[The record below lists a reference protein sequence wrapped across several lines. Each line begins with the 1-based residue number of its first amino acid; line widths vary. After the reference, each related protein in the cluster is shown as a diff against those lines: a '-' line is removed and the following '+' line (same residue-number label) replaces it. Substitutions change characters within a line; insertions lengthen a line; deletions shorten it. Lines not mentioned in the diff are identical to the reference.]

1 MTAVCLWA
9 LCGVGGFVFYTYLG
23 YPLLLMILAAV
34 RRRHSPVAPLTE
46 WPRISIVLPAYNEE
60 AVIRD
65 TLENLLRLDYPA
77 DRRQILVVSDAS
89 TDRTDAIVGEYAS
102 RGVELL
108 RLPHRRGKTGAE
120 NAALPVLRGSIIVN
134 TDASVHVE
142 RGALKAL
149 IAHFA
154 DPTVGVASNRNVSV
168 ARAPQHPNYA
178 ESWYVGYEM
187 WVRDLES
194 RVAGIVGAAGCLY
207 AVRAPI
213 HMRLL
218 PESLSRDFAAGLVAR
233 ELGWRAV
240 SVREAVCY
248 VPRISSLRREYRR
261 KVRTMTR
268 GMETLYRE
276 RQLLNPVRYGLFS
289 WTLASHKV
297 CRWVIPH
304 LGIVA
309 LGALACLAWIAPWA
323 RWALG
328 FAGFAA
334 LCAVVAWFW
343 PEGRRLPK
351 VVAVP
356 AYLVM
361 GNLAPLHASLR
372 VARGE
377 GAPTWEPTRREA
389 AQPAVVA

>member
-77 DRRQILVVSDAS
+77 ERRQILVVSDAS

-120 NAALPVLRGSIIVN
+120 NAALPVLRGEIIVN

>member
-77 DRRQILVVSDAS
+77 DRRQIRVVSDAS

-120 NAALPVLRGSIIVN
+120 NAALPVLRGEIIVI

-149 IAHFA
+149 NAHFA

>member
-46 WPRISIVLPAYNEE
+46 WPRISILLPAYNEE

-120 NAALPVLRGSIIVN
+120 NAALPVLRGEIIVN

>member
-77 DRRQILVVSDAS
+77 ERRQILVVSDAS

-120 NAALPVLRGSIIVN
+120 NAALPVLRGEIIVN

-233 ELGWRAV
+233 ELGWRAI

>member
-34 RRRHSPVAPLTE
+34 RRRHPPVAPLTE
-46 WPRISIVLPAYNEE
+46 WPRISILLPAYNEE

-77 DRRQILVVSDAS
+77 ERRQILVVSDAS

-120 NAALPVLRGSIIVN
+120 NAALPVLRGEIIVN

-304 LGIVA
+304 LAIVA

-372 VARGE
+372 VARGK

>member
-34 RRRHSPVAPLTE
+34 RRRHPPVAPLTE
-46 WPRISIVLPAYNEE
+46 WPRISILLPAYNEE

-77 DRRQILVVSDAS
+77 ERRQILVVSDAS

-120 NAALPVLRGSIIVN
+120 NAALPVLRGEIIVN

-168 ARAPQHPNYA
+168 ARARQHPNYA

-207 AVRAPI
+207 AVRGPS

-218 PESLSRDFAAGLVAR
+218 PESLSAAFAPGLPGR
-233 ELGWRAV
+233 ELGWRAL
-240 SVREAVCY
+240 SGREAGCFEIGRAACRGRGEISGVAGSFKKKKSRKGKRGAIGNIA
-248 VPRISSLRREYRR
+248 RISVD
-261 KVRTMTR
+261 VR
-268 GMETLYRE
+268 GDVGNNTLG
-276 RQLLNPVRYGLFS
+276 V
-289 WTLASHKV
+289 
-297 CRWVIPH
+297 
-304 LGIVA
+304 
-309 LGALACLAWIAPWA
+309 
-323 RWALG
+323 
-328 FAGFAA
+328 
-334 LCAVVAWFW
+334 
-343 PEGRRLPK
+343 
-351 VVAVP
+351 
-356 AYLVM
+356 
-361 GNLAPLHASLR
+361 
-372 VARGE
+372 
-377 GAPTWEPTRREA
+377 
-389 AQPAVVA
+389 

>member
-23 YPLLLMILAAV
+23 YPLLLMIPAAV
-34 RRRHSPVAPLTE
+34 RRRHPPVAPLTE

-77 DRRQILVVSDAS
+77 ERRQILVVSDAS

-120 NAALPVLRGSIIVN
+120 NAA
-134 TDASVHVE
+134 
-142 RGALKAL
+142 
-149 IAHFA
+149 
-154 DPTVGVASNRNVSV
+154 
-168 ARAPQHPNYA
+168 
-178 ESWYVGYEM
+178 
-187 WVRDLES
+187 
-194 RVAGIVGAAGCLY
+194 
-207 AVRAPI
+207 VRAPI

-218 PESLSRDFAAGLVAR
+218 PEALSRDFAAGLVAR

-334 LCAVVAWFW
+334 LCAPVAWFW

-372 VARGE
+372 VARGK

>member
-34 RRRHSPVAPLTE
+34 RRRHSPVAPLAE

-60 AVIRD
+60 SVIRD
-65 TLENLLRLDYPA
+65 TLQNLLRLDYPA
-77 DRRQILVVSDAS
+77 ERCQILVVSDAS

-120 NAALPVLRGSIIVN
+120 NAALPVLRGEIIVN

-168 ARAPQHPNYA
+168 ARAQHPNYA

>member
-120 NAALPVLRGSIIVN
+120 NAALPVLRGEIIVN

-218 PESLSRDFAAGLVAR
+218 PESLSRDFAAGLAAR

>member
-77 DRRQILVVSDAS
+77 DRCQILVVSDAS

-120 NAALPVLRGSIIVN
+120 NAALPVLRGEIIVN

>member
-120 NAALPVLRGSIIVN
+120 NAALPVLRGEIIVN

>member
-34 RRRHSPVAPLTE
+34 RRRHPPVAPLTE
-46 WPRISIVLPAYNEE
+46 WPRISILLPAYNEE

-77 DRRQILVVSDAS
+77 ERRQILVVSDAS

-120 NAALPVLRGSIIVN
+120 NAALPVLRGEIIVN

-304 LGIVA
+304 LAIVA

>member
-1 MTAVCLWA
+1 MIRRPPRSTL
-9 LCGVGGFVFYTYLG
+9 FPYTTLF
-23 YPLLLMILAAV
+23 
-34 RRRHSPVAPLTE
+34 RS
-46 WPRISIVLPAYNEE
+46 
-60 AVIRD
+60 IRD

-77 DRRQILVVSDAS
+77 ERRQILVVSDAS

-120 NAALPVLRGSIIVN
+120 NAALPVLRGEIIVN

-168 ARAPQHPNYA
+168 ARAQHPNYA

-240 SVREAVCY
+240 SVREAGCFA
-248 VPRISSLRREYRR
+248 PRVSSFRRGYSGQGP
-261 KVRTMTR
+261 TLTR
-268 GMETLYRE
+268 GMG
-276 RQLLNPVRYGLFS
+276 NPS
-289 WTLASHKV
+289 N
-297 CRWVIPH
+297 
-304 LGIVA
+304 
-309 LGALACLAWIAPWA
+309 
-323 RWALG
+323 
-328 FAGFAA
+328 
-334 LCAVVAWFW
+334 
-343 PEGRRLPK
+343 GRAH
-351 VVAVP
+351 V
-356 AYLVM
+356 
-361 GNLAPLHASLR
+361 
-372 VARGE
+372 
-377 GAPTWEPTRREA
+377 
-389 AQPAVVA
+389 

>member
-34 RRRHSPVAPLTE
+34 RRRHPPVAPLTE
-46 WPRISIVLPAYNEE
+46 WPRISILLPAYNEE

-120 NAALPVLRGSIIVN
+120 NAALPVLRGEIIVN

>member
-34 RRRHSPVAPLTE
+34 RRRHPPVAPLTE

-120 NAALPVLRGSIIVN
+120 NAALPVLRGEIIVN

>member
-1 MTAVCLWA
+1 MAAVCLWA

-77 DRRQILVVSDAS
+77 ERRQILVVSDAS

-120 NAALPVLRGSIIVN
+120 NAALPVLRGEIIVN

>member
-23 YPLLLMILAAV
+23 YPLLLMIPAAA
-34 RRRHSPVAPLTE
+34 RRRHPPVAPLTE
-46 WPRISIVLPAYNEE
+46 WPRISIVPPAYNEE

-77 DRRQILVVSDAS
+77 ERRQILVVSDAS
-89 TDRTDAIVGEYAS
+89 TDRPDAIVGEYAS

-120 NAALPVLRGSIIVN
+120 NAALPVLRGEIIVN

-168 ARAPQHPNYA
+168 ARAQHPNYA

-218 PESLSRDFAAGLVAR
+218 PESLSRDFAAGLAAR

-240 SVREAVCY
+240 SVREAGCY
-248 VPRISSLRREYRR
+248 VPRVSSVRRGYPRQG
-261 KVRTMTR
+261 RTHTPR
-268 GMETLYRE
+268 IGDPQPQR
-276 RQLLNPVRYGLFS
+276 P
-289 WTLASHKV
+289 
-297 CRWVIPH
+297 
-304 LGIVA
+304 
-309 LGALACLAWIAPWA
+309 
-323 RWALG
+323 
-328 FAGFAA
+328 
-334 LCAVVAWFW
+334 
-343 PEGRRLPK
+343 
-351 VVAVP
+351 
-356 AYLVM
+356 
-361 GNLAPLHASLR
+361 PLK
-372 VARGE
+372 
-377 GAPTWEPTRREA
+377 P
-389 AQPAVVA
+389 

>member
-34 RRRHSPVAPLTE
+34 RRRHPPVAPLTE

-77 DRRQILVVSDAS
+77 ERRQILVVSDAS

-120 NAALPVLRGSIIVN
+120 NAALPVLRGEIIVN

>member
-1 MTAVCLWA
+1 ML
-9 LCGVGGFVFYTYLG
+9 F
-23 YPLLLMILAAV
+23 
-34 RRRHSPVAPLTE
+34 RS
-46 WPRISIVLPAYNEE
+46 
-60 AVIRD
+60 
-65 TLENLLRLDYPA
+65 
-77 DRRQILVVSDAS
+77 
-89 TDRTDAIVGEYAS
+89 
-102 RGVELL
+102 
-108 RLPHRRGKTGAE
+108 
-120 NAALPVLRGSIIVN
+120 
-134 TDASVHVE
+134 DASVHVE

-168 ARAPQHPNYA
+168 ARAQHPNYA

-289 WTLASHKV
+289 WTLASQDRKS
-297 CRWVIPH
+297 
-304 LGIVA
+304 
-309 LGALACLAWIAPWA
+309 
-323 RWALG
+323 
-328 FAGFAA
+328 
-334 LCAVVAWFW
+334 VV
-343 PEGRRLPK
+343 
-351 VVAVP
+351 
-356 AYLVM
+356 
-361 GNLAPLHASLR
+361 
-372 VARGE
+372 
-377 GAPTWEPTRREA
+377 
-389 AQPAVVA
+389 

>member
-34 RRRHSPVAPLTE
+34 RRRHPPVAPLTE
-46 WPRISIVLPAYNEE
+46 WPRISILLPAYNEE

-77 DRRQILVVSDAS
+77 ERRQILVVSDAS

-120 NAALPVLRGSIIVN
+120 NAALPVLRGEIIVN

>member
-34 RRRHSPVAPLTE
+34 RRRHPPVAPLTE

-77 DRRQILVVSDAS
+77 ERRQILVVSDAS

-120 NAALPVLRGSIIVN
+120 NAALPVLRGEIIVN

-304 LGIVA
+304 LAIVA